1 MRNKPTRREYER
13 MGATCRRRVGGG
25 PGPLVP
31 RWLRANLSPEAAGS
45 TLDFG
50 CGVDA
55 VQVEELRGEG
65 YEVVGYEWAPE
76 EGDTSPRAQK
86 FREAAE
92 AGLLDPE
99 ALAGRYATVL
109 ASNVLNVQPSESALR
124 GTLRQL
130 QEALAEGGSLV
141 ANLASEPRPWL
152 AKGAKGRDQLEAFL
166 REHFGAVELLPVPG
180 SKEKVFLCS
189 EPRS

>member
-1 MRNKPTRREYER
+1 
-13 MGATCRRRVGGG
+13 
-25 PGPLVP
+25 
-31 RWLRANLSPEAAGS
+31 LRANLSPAEAGA

-50 CGVDA
+50 SGVDA

-65 YEVVGYEWAPE
+65 YSVVGYEWAPE
-76 EGDTSPRAQK
+76 EGDTSGRAQK

-99 ALAGRYATVL
+99 ALSRRYATVL
-109 ASNVLNVQPSESALR
+109 ASNVLNVQPSRAALL

-130 QEALAEGGSLV
+130 HGALAEGGSLV
-141 ANLASEPRPWL
+141 ANLASEPRPYL
-152 AKGAKGRDQLEAFL
+152 ARGAKGRDELEAVL
-166 REHFGAVELLPVPG
+166 REHFEAVELRPVPG
-180 SKEKVFLCS
+180 SKEKVFVCS